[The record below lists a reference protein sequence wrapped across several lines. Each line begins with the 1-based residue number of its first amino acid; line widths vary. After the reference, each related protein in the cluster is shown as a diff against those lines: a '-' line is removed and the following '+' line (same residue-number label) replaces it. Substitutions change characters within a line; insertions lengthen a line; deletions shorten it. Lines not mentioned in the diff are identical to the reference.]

1 MVDEANNIS
10 EKVKEFLVR
19 KLSESKVKINKLKRK
34 RNINKVVIGTSAA
47 SSIIISSVIASVSI
61 AVLPTLAVTVLS
73 ISSAVLTGIT
83 ARFNFQDKTIIISR
97 EIDRLNKLQ
106 AKLDYVISC
115 NGDLTTEE
123 YQEILKE
130 FNF

>member
-1 MVDEANNIS
+1 MVDEANSIS

-19 KLSESKVKINKLKRK
+19 KLSESKVKIKKLKRK

>member
-1 MVDEANNIS
+1 MNIHIAQN
-10 EKVKEFLVR
+10 
-19 KLSESKVKINKLKRK
+19 SK
-34 RNINKVVIGTSAA
+34 
-47 SSIIISSVIASVSI
+47 
-61 AVLPTLAVTVLS
+61 
-73 ISSAVLTGIT
+73 
-83 ARFNFQDKTIIISR
+83 

-123 YQEILKE
+123 YREILKE

>member
-1 MVDEANNIS
+1 MVDEVNSIS

-19 KLSESKVKINKLKRK
+19 KLSESKVKIKKLKRK

-47 SSIIISSVIASVSI
+47 SSIIISSVIASVSL
-61 AVLPTLAVTVLS
+61 AVLPPLAVTILS

-83 ARFNFQDKTIIISR
+83 ARFNFKDKTIIISR
-97 EIDRLNKLQ
+97 EINRLNKLQ